1 MEKVVIIGGGASGL
15 VSALFSKNENNEV
28 IILERNNDC
37 GKKLL
42 VTGNGRCN
50 YFNSDQSLNHYHS
63 NSKELIKEFIN
74 TKNIYKVLTF
84 FNELGIIPK
93 IKDGYYYPF
102 SNQATTIKNTLV
114 DEVINSGVIIKTNF
128 LVTEIS
134 KENNRFIIKSENE
147 EVVADKLIISTGSY
161 SAPKTGSDGMGY
173 NFIEKFG
180 HKIEKVLPSL
190 TGVKST
196 GSYLKDWAGVRSD
209 VKLSLYED
217 NKLIREETGEAQFT
231 KYGLSGICTF
241 NLSEY
246 IARGL
251 NNNKKEVIKINF
263 IPFLDYKNLDE
274 YINWLTNETNKLNIS
289 VTKLLE
295 RILNYKLVNI
305 IIKKSNL
312 NENKM
317 FTELT
322 PMEQEKLINN
332 LVSFELYIT
341 ETNSYDESQ
350 VCSGGVSLEEINLST
365 MESKLVPN
373 LYITGELLD
382 IVGDCGGYNLTI
394 AWLSGILAGGRINND

>member
-1 MEKVVIIGGGASGL
+1 MEKIVIIGGGASGL
-15 VSALFSKNENNEV
+15 VSALFSKNKNNEV

-50 YFNSDQSLNHYHS
+50 YFNSDQSIKHYHS
-63 NSKELIKEFIN
+63 NSPELVKEFIN

-114 DEVINSGVIIKTNF
+114 DEVIKSGVIIKNNF
-128 LVTEIS
+128 LVTDIT
-134 KENNRFIIKSENE
+134 KENNKFIINSENE
-147 EVVADKLIISTGSY
+147 EVIADKLVIATGSY

-173 NFIEKFG
+173 SFLEKFG

-190 TGVKST
+190 VGVKTS
-196 GSYLKDWAGVRSD
+196 GNYLKDWTGVRSE

-217 NKLIREETGEAQFT
+217 DKLIREESGEAQFT

-251 NNNKKEVIKINF
+251 YNNKKEVIKINF
-263 IPFLDYKNLDE
+263 IPFLDYKENNE
-274 YINWLTNETNKLNIS
+274 YNNWLTTETNKLNIS
-289 VTKLLE
+289 ISKLLE

-305 IIKKSNL
+305 IIKESNISKDKL
-312 NENKM
+312 Y
-317 FTELT
+317 TELT
-322 PMEQEKLINN
+322 NKEQDKLISN
-332 LVSFELYIT
+332 LVSFELNIT
-341 ETNSYDESQ
+341 ETNSYEESQ

-365 MESKLVPN
+365 MESKLVSN

-394 AWLSGILAGGRINND
+394 SWLSGILVGGSINND

>member
-15 VSALFSKNENNEV
+15 VSAILSKNENNEV

-50 YFNSDQSLNHYHS
+50 YFNSDQSISHYHS
-63 NSKELIKEFIN
+63 NNNSLIKEFIN

-102 SNQATTIKNTLV
+102 SNQATTIKNALV
-114 DEVINSGVIIKTNF
+114 DEVIKSGVIIKNNF
-128 LVTEIS
+128 LVTEIL
-134 KENNRFIIKSENE
+134 KENDKFIIKSDNKEIIS
-147 EVVADKLIISTGSY
+147 DKLIISTGSY

-173 NFIEKFG
+173 SFLEKFG

-217 NKLIREETGEAQFT
+217 DELITEECGEAQFT

-241 NLSEY
+241 NLSEH

-251 NNNKKEVIKINF
+251 DNNKKEVIKINF
-263 IPFLDYKNLDE
+263 IPFLDYNNIDE
-274 YINWLTNETNKLNIS
+274 YINWLTEETNKLDLSIS
-289 VTKLLE
+289 KLLE

-305 IIKKSNL
+305 IIKESKI
-312 NENKM
+312 NKDKL

-322 PMEQEKLINN
+322 LKEQKNLISI
-332 LVSFELYIT
+332 LVSFELIII
-341 ETNSYDESQ
+341 ETNSYEDSQ

-365 MESKLVPN
+365 MESKIVSN

-394 AWLSGILAGGRINND
+394 AWLSGILAGGSINND

>member
-1 MEKVVIIGGGASGL
+1 MEKIVIIGGGASGL
-15 VSALFSKNENNEV
+15 VSALFSKNKNNEV

-50 YFNSDQSLNHYHS
+50 YFNSDQSINHYHS
-63 NSKELIKEFIN
+63 NSPELIKEFIN

-93 IKDGYYYPF
+93 IRDGYYYPF
-102 SNQATTIKNTLV
+102 SNQATTIKNALV
-114 DEVINSGVIIKTNF
+114 DEVKSTGVIIKNNF
-128 LVTEIS
+128 LVTNIS
-134 KENNRFIIKSENE
+134 KEDNKFIIKSENE
-147 EVVADKLIISTGSY
+147 EVIADKLIISTGSY

-173 NFIEKFG
+173 HFLEKFG

-190 TGVKST
+190 TGVKAN
-196 GSYLKDWAGVRSD
+196 YKFLKDWTGVRSE

-217 NKLIREETGEAQFT
+217 NELIREETGEAQFT

-251 NNNKKEVIKINF
+251 DFNKEEVIRINF
-263 IPFLDYKNLDE
+263 IPFLDYIENKE
-274 YINWLTNETNKLNIS
+274 YNNWLTTETNKLNINIS
-289 VTKLLE
+289 KLLE

-305 IIKKSNL
+305 IINESNISKDKL
-312 NENKM
+312 Y
-317 FTELT
+317 TELT
-322 PMEQEKLINN
+322 SKEQENLIRN
-332 LVSFELYIT
+332 LISFELNIT
-341 ETNSYDESQ
+341 ETNSYLESQ

-365 MESKLVPN
+365 MESKLVSN

-394 AWLSGILAGGRINND
+394 AWLSGMLAGGSINND

>member
-1 MEKVVIIGGGASGL
+1 MEKIVIIGGGASGL
-15 VSALFSKNENNEV
+15 VSALLSKNKNNEV

-50 YFNSDQSLNHYHS
+50 YFNSDQSINHYHS
-63 NSKELIKEFIN
+63 NSPELIKEFIN

-102 SNQATTIKNTLV
+102 SNQATTIKNALV
-114 DEVINSGVIIKTNF
+114 DEVINSGVIIKNNF
-128 LVTEIS
+128 LVTDIS
-134 KENNRFIIKSENE
+134 KENNKFIIKSENE

-173 NFIEKFG
+173 HFLEKFG

-190 TGVKST
+190 TGVKAN
-196 GSYLKDWAGVRSD
+196 YKFLKDWTGVRSE

-217 NKLIREETGEAQFT
+217 DKLIRKETGEAQFT

-251 NNNKKEVIKINF
+251 YNNKKEVIKINF
-263 IPFLDYKNLDE
+263 IPFLDYIENNE
-274 YINWLTNETNKLNIS
+274 YNNWLTTETNKLNIS
-289 VTKLLE
+289 ISKLLE

-305 IIKKSNL
+305 IIKESNISKDKL
-312 NENKM
+312 
-317 FTELT
+317 FT
-322 PMEQEKLINN
+322 N
-332 LVSFELYIT
+332 L
-341 ETNSYDESQ
+341 
-350 VCSGGVSLEEINLST
+350 
-365 MESKLVPN
+365 
-373 LYITGELLD
+373 
-382 IVGDCGGYNLTI
+382 
-394 AWLSGILAGGRINND
+394 

>member
-1 MEKVVIIGGGASGL
+1 MEKIVIIGGGASGL
-15 VSALFSKNENNEV
+15 VSALFSKNKNNEV

-37 GKKLL
+37 GKKIL

-50 YFNSDQSLNHYHS
+50 YFNSDQSINHYHS

-93 IKDGYYYPF
+93 IRDGYYYPF
-102 SNQATTIKNTLV
+102 SNQATTIKNALV
-114 DEVINSGVIIKTNF
+114 DEVKSNGVIIKNNF
-128 LVTEIS
+128 LVTDIS
-134 KENNRFIIKSENE
+134 KEDNKFIIKSESE
-147 EVVADKLIISTGSY
+147 EVEADKLIISTGSY

-173 NFIEKFG
+173 NFLEKFG

-190 TGVKST
+190 TGVKAN
-196 GSYLKDWAGVRSD
+196 YKFLKDWTGVRSE

-217 NKLIREETGEAQFT
+217 NELIREETGEAQFT

-251 NNNKKEVIKINF
+251 DKNKKEVIKINF
-263 IPFLDYKNLDE
+263 IPFLDYIENYE
-274 YINWLTNETNKLNIS
+274 YNNWLTTETNKLNINIS
-289 VTKLLE
+289 KLLE
-295 RILNYKLVNI
+295 RIINYKLVNI
-305 IIKKSNL
+305 IINESNISKDKL
-312 NENKM
+312 Y
-317 FTELT
+317 TELT
-322 PMEQEKLINN
+322 SKEQENLIRN
-332 LVSFELYIT
+332 LISFELNIT
-341 ETNSYDESQ
+341 ETNSFEESQ
-350 VCSGGVSLEEINLST
+350 VCSGGVSLEEITLST
-365 MESKLVPN
+365 MESKLVSN

-394 AWLSGILAGGRINND
+394 AWLSGILAGGSINND